1 MQPGTNLRG
10 VDDDKDDEAWLLVT
24 VSTVG
29 GPSSLRVHVWRKL
42 RSLGALYVQQSACLL
57 PDRPELARAVLRLV
71 DRVRHD
77 GGSGRMLHIR
87 LTEPA
92 ERDQVISEFQ
102 AARNQ
107 EYAEFLDR
115 IPAFFSELNAESAR
129 GRTTYAEV
137 EENEADLVR
146 FREWMSKIAA
156 RDYFA
161 APGGQQARAELARAE
176 LEFAGFETAALNAQE
191 PAAHHKAVDPEALS

>member
-1 MQPGTNLRG
+1 M
-10 VDDDKDDEAWLLVT
+10 DDDNSDEAWLLIT

-57 PDRPELARAVLRLV
+57 PDRPELARATLRLV

-77 GGSGRMLHIR
+77 GGSGRVLHVR
-87 LTEPA
+87 LTERT

-102 AARNQ
+102 DARNQ

-115 IPAFFSELNAESAR
+115 IPAFFAEIKAESAR
-129 GRTTYAEV
+129 RRTTYAEV

-146 FREWMSKIAA
+146 FREWMAKIAA

-161 APGGQQARAELARAE
+161 APGGQKARAELERAE
-176 LEFAGFETAALNAQE
+176 REFAGFETAALNAQE
-191 PAAHHKAVDPEALS
+191 PAMSQKAVDPEALS